1 MHCKL
6 DQGKLMM
13 KLNERIMKWL
23 TEKRAYT
30 KIKPRK
36 CGRYIGTKENDDTIS
51 PKMFLQKYGIAKE
64 GIHCLSCNV
73 TYTKDKISAAEEEIQ
88 KNKTTKC
95 KKVKKK
101 GRN

>member
-1 MHCKL
+1 
-6 DQGKLMM
+6 
-13 KLNERIMKWL
+13 MKWL

-73 TYTKDKISAAEEEIQ
+73 TYTRDKMSAAEEDIQ

-95 KKVKKK
+95 KKGKKSQELIK
-101 GRN
+101 LF